1 MGFTADTPTVAG
13 VVLIRSS
20 IQSPNYVAGVSGWTI
35 NQDGSVEFN
44 NATFRGTV
52 IVDGSNN
59 SYITIDN
66 PGGDPQIILRPDDIP
81 GYPLFN
87 AALLPGSIRAS
98 SNDNGSQAT
107 SNTGMRI
114 DVPGL
119 TGNPIPFIDIRTR
132 GFTAGL
138 VNAQF
143 EFGADPGT
151 NADFIFNGSLTV
163 LNSGLISSL
172 GDVLAVSLQVNTS
185 TVMLGSLTVQGIQPG
200 RPPVV
205 RLAQKVAQAIPNA
218 AATAVTYAAGS
229 EELKLNGSTTWHN
242 VAVNNTRVT
251 PTISGIYEVRVTTSM
266 DTAAGG
272 NYTQV
277 AAAVGKNGTRLSP
290 QAISRPDTGTP
301 ANTTTTSAICLL
313 NGTTDYVE
321 HYATQNN
328 SGAANQNTNVAA
340 GFESV
345 MELVLI
351 GI

>member
-13 VVLIRSS
+13 VVLIRSA

-52 IVDGSNN
+52 IVDGNNN

-66 PGGDPQIILRPDDIP
+66 PGGNPQIQLRPDDIP
-81 GYPLFN
+81 GYAAFN
-87 AALLPGSIRAS
+87 ASITPALIIAVSADGGTQ
-98 SNDNGSQAT
+98 NTSQAFT
-107 SNTGMRI
+107 RIYAPGIDSSISPSFTLLTPSFDNVTIPATINLDTGS
-114 DVPGL
+114 P
-119 TGNPIPFIDIRTR
+119 TGVVTI
-132 GFTAGL
+132 
-138 VNAQF
+138 
-143 EFGADPGT
+143 E
-151 NADFIFNGSLTV
+151 GSLSVDRNVTV
-163 LNSGLISSL
+163 AQNVTITGALI
-172 GDVLAVSLQVNTS
+172 A
-185 TVMLGSLTVQGIQPG
+185 QGIQPG

-205 RLAQKVAQAIPNA
+205 RLAQKAAQSIPNA
-218 AATAVTYAAGS
+218 TATAITYAASS
-229 EELKLNGSTTWHN
+229 EELKLNGSTTWHD
-242 VAVNNTRVT
+242 VAVNNTRIT

-277 AAAVGKNGTRLSP
+277 AAAVGKNGTRISP
-290 QAISRPDTGTP
+290 QAIARPAAGTP

-328 SGAANQNTNVAA
+328 SGAANQITAVAT

>member
-35 NQDGSVEFN
+35 NQDGSAEFN

-52 IVDGSNN
+52 LVDGSNN
-59 SYITIDN
+59 AYITIDN
-66 PGGDPQIILRPDDIP
+66 PGGNPQIQLRPDDIP
-81 GYPLFN
+81 GYAAYN
-87 AALLPGSIRAS
+87 ASIDPALILAVSFDGGTQNSSLAFLRLTAPGVDSSISPSLSLLTAS
-98 SNDNGSQAT
+98 FDNVTTVPMIDLDTGSP
-107 SNTGMRI
+107 TGIVTIEGSLSVDRN
-114 DVPGL
+114 L
-119 TGNPIPFIDIRTR
+119 TIGQNVTI
-132 GFTAGL
+132 A
-138 VNAQF
+138 
-143 EFGADPGT
+143 
-151 NADFIFNGSLTV
+151 GSLT
-163 LNSGLISSL
+163 
-172 GDVLAVSLQVNTS
+172 A
-185 TVMLGSLTVQGIQPG
+185 QGIQPG

-205 RLAQKVAQAIPNA
+205 RLAQKAAQSIPNA
-218 AATAVTYAAGS
+218 TATAITYGASS

-242 VAVNNTRVT
+242 VAVNNTRIT

-277 AAAVGKNGTRLSP
+277 AAAVGKNGTRISP
-290 QAISRPDTGTP
+290 QAIARPDAGTP

-313 NGTTDYVE
+313 NGSTDYVE

-328 SGAANQNTNVAA
+328 SGAANQLTAVAT
-340 GFESV
+340 GSESV